1 MHSCS
6 DCNGLADVEHQYL
19 DLLKWQQHELSCVNQ
34 LKLYSRVSHK
44 WELIATRLG
53 FEPGNIDSLRR
64 NNHDDYERVIAVFH
78 RWFDDAKNLP
88 NARKYPLSWQG
99 LINLLEEAE
108 LGEVAKKLHA
118 ALSSP
123 QSSVRQNL

>member
-1 MHSCS
+1 M
-6 DCNGLADVEHQYL
+6 
-19 DLLKWQQHELSCVNQ
+19 KQ

-44 WELIATRLG
+44 WNLIATRLG
-53 FEPGNIDSLRR
+53 FECGNIDSIRKD
-64 NNHDDYERVIAVFH
+64 NHNDRERMIAVFG

-99 LINLLEEAE
+99 LINLLENAE
-108 LGEVAKKLHA
+108 LGEVATQLHA

-123 QSSVRQNL
+123 WSSVRGNLQ